1 MNQMK
6 TQHSIA
12 TARAL
17 NMIYD
22 HSARARAHALKLKK
36 ILWQTASTGEAPR
49 AKKIILLAPFSSK

>member
-22 HSARARAHALKLKK
+22 HNARERARTEVEEDSLANSVNRWSAEGEK
-36 ILWQTASTGEAPR
+36 IDF
-49 AKKIILLAPFSSK
+49 ISSLFK

>member
-17 NMIYD
+17 NMIHD
-22 HSARARAHALKLKK
+22 HSARARARTEVEEDSLANSANRWSAEGEK
-36 ILWQTASTGEAPR
+36 IYF
-49 AKKIILLAPFSSK
+49 ISSLFK

>member
-22 HSARARAHALKLKK
+22 HRARAHALKLKK
-36 ILWQTASTGEAPR
+36 ILWQTASTGEALK

>member
-22 HSARARAHALKLKK
+22 HNARERVR
-36 ILWQTASTGEAPR
+36 TEVEEDS
-49 AKKIILLAPFSSK
+49 LANSVNR